1 MDWNDDGWFG
11 LPSEAAECIYWVD
24 DTEVVRLVMLSGS
37 IYSRAA
43 KRKHHRRRVK
53 ARRKA

>member
-11 LPSEAAECIYWVD
+11 LQSEAAERIYWVD
-24 DTEVVRLVMLSGS
+24 DPEVVRLVMLSGS

-43 KRKHHRRRVK
+43 KRKQRIK
-53 ARRKA
+53 ARRQA